1 MTAPATKTD
10 TVTLSL
16 DDLKKLKSRHRPR
29 FNDEQVKRAL
39 KYQLEKDCTL
49 DEAAATEG
57 MTGQTLAKRRDELYE
72 KMGLT
77 EEGSEVAKVAQP
89 APKQAAKPAKPG
101 AKK

>member
-1 MTAPATKTD
+1 MTAPATKTE

-16 DDLKKLKSRHRPR
+16 NDLKKLKSRHRPR
-29 FNDEQVKRAL
+29 FTDEQVKRAL

-77 EEGSEVAKVAQP
+77 QEGADVAKP
-89 APKQAAKPAKPG
+89 APKQAAKPAKAG

>member
-1 MTAPATKTD
+1 MTAPATKTEAP
-10 TVTLSL
+10 VTLSL

-29 FNDEQVKRAL
+29 FSDDQVKRAL

-57 MTGQTLAKRRDELYE
+57 MTGQTLAKRRDEMYK

-77 EEGSEVAKVAQP
+77 EESSEAAKV
-89 APKQAAKPAKPG
+89 APKQAPKPAKPG

>member
-1 MTAPATKTD
+1 MTAPATKTLHAPVVD
-10 TVTLSL
+10 LSL
-16 DDLKKLKSRHRPR
+16 EDLKKLKSRHRPR
-29 FNDEQVKRAL
+29 FTDDQVKRAL

-77 EEGSEVAKVAQP
+77 EEGSESSKA
-89 APKQAAKPAKPG
+89 APKQAGKPAKPA

>member
-1 MTAPATKTD
+1 MTAPATKTEAP
-10 TVTLSL
+10 VTLSL

-77 EEGSEVAKVAQP
+77 EEGAESPKA
-89 APKQAAKPAKPG
+89 APKQAAKPAKTG
-101 AKK
+101 ARK